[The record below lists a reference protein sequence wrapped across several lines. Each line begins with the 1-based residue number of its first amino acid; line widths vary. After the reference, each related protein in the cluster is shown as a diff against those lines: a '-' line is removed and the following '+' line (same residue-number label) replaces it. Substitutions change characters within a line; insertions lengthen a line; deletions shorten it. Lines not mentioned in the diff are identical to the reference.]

1 MNQIWIYIISISS
14 FQFYLILIIVNFS
27 LSRWMY
33 HDFLY
38 FIPNFLLFSEWVS
51 SLQIYSP
58 LLCLLHLLLF
68 LCLKS
73 AFENF
78 WSSFFFFASNWFF
91 LMILNHFTVLVSKI
105 NLKKK
110 KNIILMHFQVK
121 NTLKSNCRYNPK
133 CYLSRGS
140 LMIAFMSFGRLHLL
154 LQYLVHH
161 GHIGNGYLHRQSKV
175 SNISC
180 LLVHV

>member
-1 MNQIWIYIISISS
+1 MNVSWFFIFHSKLS
-14 FQFYLILIIVNFS
+14 LIQ
-27 LSRWMY
+27 WMG
-33 HDFLY
+33 
-38 FIPNFLLFSEWVS
+38 
-51 SLQIYSP
+51 
-58 LLCLLHLLLF
+58 
-68 LCLKS
+68 LKS
-73 AFENF
+73 ANLFPPTVLIALAFVFVFKKCF
-78 WSSFFFFASNWFF
+78 WKFLKFFFFCFKLIFF
-91 LMILNHFTVLVSKI
+91 NDFESFCWCQKWILKN
-105 NLKKK
+105 K

-121 NTLKSNCRYNPK
+121 NTLKSNCRYNLK

-140 LMIAFMSFGRLHLL
+140 LMIAFISFGRLHLL

>member
-51 SLQIYSP
+51 SLQIYFP
-58 LLCLLHLLLF
+58 PLCLLHLLLF

-78 WSSFFFFASNWFF
+78 WSSFFFCFKLIFF
-91 LMILNHFTVLVSKI
+91 NDFESFCWCQKWILKN
-105 NLKKK
+105 K

-121 NTLKSNCRYNPK
+121 NTLKCNCRYNPK

-140 LMIAFMSFGRLHLL
+140 LMIAFISFGRLHLL